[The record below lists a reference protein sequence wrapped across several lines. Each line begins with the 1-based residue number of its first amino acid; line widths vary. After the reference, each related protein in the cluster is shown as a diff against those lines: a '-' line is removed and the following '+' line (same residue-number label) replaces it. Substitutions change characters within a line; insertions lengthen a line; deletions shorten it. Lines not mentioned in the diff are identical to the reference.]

1 MYLYLGGDAV
11 VRGEDVVGIFDM
23 DNTTISKH
31 TREFLNTAEKN
42 GEVTATTWDIP
53 KAFVVCARPKKE
65 HSSRRQVFLA
75 QMAPATLR
83 RRTALGEDET
93 KW

>member
-11 VRGEDVVGIFDM
+11 ARENDVIGIFDM

-31 TREFLNTAEKN
+31 TRDFLSAAEKN
-42 GEVTATTWDIP
+42 GEVVTTTWDIP
-53 KAFVVCARPKKE
+53 KAFVVCATPKKE
-65 HSSRRQVFLA
+65 TSCRRHVFLT

-83 RRTALGEDET
+83 KRPGLGEKE
-93 KW
+93 

>member
-11 VRGEDVVGIFDM
+11 VRGDDVVGIFDM

-31 TREFLNTAEKN
+31 TREFLNSAEKN
-42 GEVTATTWDIP
+42 GEVVTTTWDIP
-53 KAFVVCARPKKE
+53 KAFVVCASSKKADSPC
-65 HSSRRQVFLA
+65 HRVFLT

-83 RRTALGEDET
+83 RRTALGEDGIRL
-93 KW
+93 